1 MSNFPKVANLQIGDN
16 VYDIKDNLDRV
27 KYDVEKQRTLEA
39 DNTLILNKA
48 LLAEA
53 ITEKGVTTNASDT
66 LMKMSEN
73 ISIISFGDSPAKG
86 ILKSILCQD
95 EDVAKS
101 VWYNYPIVYRSS
113 RGRNYTDYGNGSGG
127 YEYELTNGNVNK
139 KDAIVVTRFFKDSTV
154 KSGLSSTGN
163 AVNGQIPIIFFN
175 ALVPVNIAFYKG
187 IENISIMI
195 DGGKIIDV
203 PFPSNE
209 ILTVNDFYIK
219 CKVSM
224 TSDKQC
230 KLEFSL
236 SAPDEDGIPTEWIEL
251 TTQFVNVSEASKDLY
266 ISMVGAGEEWESSNK
281 LITKSLNSLGS
292 GDWWFKRYG
301 NYISETCIVVKDDN
315 DIFKVVLGASTQ
327 YPMD

>member
-16 VYDIKDNLDRV
+16 VYDIKDNLDRA
-27 KYDVEKQRTLEA
+27 KYNVEKQRTLES

-53 ITEKGVTTNASDT
+53 ITEKGVTTDASDT

-73 ISIISFGDSPAKG
+73 ISMIPFGDKPAKG
-86 ILKSILCQD
+86 LLKSILC
-95 EDVAKS
+95 EDGAVANS

-113 RGRNYTDYGNGSGG
+113 GGKNITRISGGSGG
-127 YEYELTNGNVNK
+127 YRYELTNGNENK
-139 KDAIVVTRFFKDSTV
+139 KDSVVVTRFFKHQTVNSNST
-154 KSGLSSTGN
+154 SEAIG
-163 AVNGQIPIIFFN
+163 GQIPIIFFN
-175 ALVPVNIAFYKG
+175 ALVPVYIAFFKG
-187 IENISIMI
+187 ITNISIMI
-195 DGGKIIDV
+195 NGRERIDI

-209 ILTVNDFYIK
+209 TLTVNDFYIK
-219 CKVSM
+219 CEVSM
-224 TSDKQC
+224 TSDTQC

-236 SAPDEDGIPTEWIEL
+236 SAPDEDGRPTEWIAL
-251 TTQFVNVSEASKDLY
+251 PTQYVNVFEASTDLY
-266 ISMVGAGEEWESSNK
+266 ISMVGVGVEWYVSAKILNDP
-281 LITKSLNSLGS
+281 LNSTDA

-301 NYISETCIVVKDDN
+301 NYISETCIAVKDDN

>member
-16 VYDIKDNLDRV
+16 VYDIKDNLDRA
-27 KYDVEKQRTLEA
+27 KYNVEKQRTLEA

-73 ISIISFGDSPAKG
+73 ISIIPFGDSPAKG
-86 ILKSILCQD
+86 VLNSILCED
-95 EDVAKS
+95 EEVARS

-113 RGRNYTDYGNGSGG
+113 RGASSINYRNGSGG
-127 YEYELTNGNVNK
+127 YEYELTNGNENK
-139 KDAIVVTRFFKDSTV
+139 KDAIVITRFFKDSTV
-154 KSGLSSTGN
+154 VPTSSTS
-163 AVNGQIPIIFFN
+163 NGSAGQTPIIFFN
-175 ALVPVNIAFYKG
+175 ALVPVNISFFKG
-187 IENISIMI
+187 ITNISIMI
-195 DGGKIIDV
+195 DGGERIDV

-209 ILTVNDFYIK
+209 TLTVNDFYIK
-219 CKVSM
+219 CEVSM
-224 TSDKQC
+224 TSDTQC

-236 SAPDEDGIPTEWIEL
+236 SAPDEDGRPTEWVSL
-251 TTQFVNVSEASKDLY
+251 PTQYVNVSEASTDLY
-266 ISMVGAGEEWESSNK
+266 ISMIGAGEEWISSNK
-281 LITKSLNSLGS
+281 LIAKRLNCVDS

-301 NYISETCIVVKDDN
+301 NYLSETCIVVKDDN

>member
-16 VYDIKDNLDRV
+16 VYDIKDNLDRA
-27 KYDVEKQRTLEA
+27 KYNVEKQRTLEA

-73 ISIISFGDSPAKG
+73 ISIIPFGDSPAKG
-86 ILKSILCQD
+86 ILKSILCED
-95 EDVAKS
+95 EGVARS

-113 RGRNYTDYGNGSGG
+113 RGKNTTTYRNGSGG
-127 YEYELTNGNVNK
+127 YKYELTNGNENK
-139 KDAIVVTRFFKDSTV
+139 KDSIVVTRFFKDSTV
-154 KSGLSSTGN
+154 VPTTSSSSATG
-163 AVNGQIPIIFFN
+163 GQVPIIFFN
-175 ALVPVNIAFYKG
+175 ALVPVNIAFFDG
-187 IENISIMI
+187 ITNISIKI
-195 DGGKIIDV
+195 DGGNIINI

-209 ILTVNDFYIK
+209 TLTVNDFYIK
-219 CKVSM
+219 CEVSM
-224 TSDKQC
+224 VSDTQC

-236 SAPDEDGIPTEWIEL
+236 SAPDEDGRPTEWIAL
-251 TTQFVNVSEASKDLY
+251 PTQYVNVSEASTDLY
-266 ISMVGAGEEWESSNK
+266 ISMVGAGGEWESSNK
-281 LITKSLNSLGS
+281 LMYKKLNSTDS

-315 DIFKVVLGASTQ
+315 DIFKVVLGSSTQ